1 MSRKFLPVLLS
12 ILLLAA
18 VLPVAAQADA
28 GKTPPRRVRLKDV
41 ATIQGVRDNL
51 LIGYGLV
58 VGLNRT
64 GDTQQTFF
72 ATQTLANAL
81 QRMGLQIPVASV
93 QVRNVAGVFVTA
105 VLPPFARP
113 GMKIDVTASSVGDA
127 KSLQGG
133 VLLLTPLHSSDGQ
146 VYATAEGPLAIAG
159 YTAGSH
165 GNLTQVNHP
174 TVGRIPNGGIVERDD
189 AIDLSHMDHISFL
202 LDNPDFDA
210 AAGAASAINEIVH
223 RDVAH
228 AVDATRINVSLA
240 GLAPDAIPGFVGE
253 ISDATLVVS
262 PPAKVVINER
272 TGTIVLGA
280 DVSLGPC
287 SIIQG
292 SLEVQIST
300 KYEVSQPEPFSKGQT
315 TVVPQTNVEAQ
326 EEPAKAV
333 QLNQGATVDDLV
345 RGLQSIGAT
354 AKDIVAVLQAIKA
367 AGALQADLEV
377 I

>member
-1 MSRKFLPVLLS
+1 MHRKVPAVFAAALW
-12 ILLLAA
+12 LAA
-18 VLPVAAQADA
+18 APLFAGDSAA
-28 GKTPPRRVRLKDV
+28 PPRRVRLKDI

-72 ATQTLANAL
+72 ATQTLANIL
-81 QRMGLQIPVASV
+81 QRMGVQIPVASV

-105 VLPPFARP
+105 TLPPFARP
-113 GMKIDVTASSVGDA
+113 GAKIDVTASSVGDA

-133 VLLLTPLHSSDGQ
+133 VLLLTPLHASDGQ
-146 VYATAEGPLAIAG
+146 VYVTAQGPLAIAG

-165 GNLTQVNHP
+165 GNVSQLNHP
-174 TVGRIPNGGIVERDD
+174 TVGRIPDGGIVEKD
-189 AIDLSHMDHISFL
+189 ASVDLSHADHISFL
-202 LDNPDFDA
+202 LRDPDFDA
-210 AAGAASAINEIVH
+210 AANAAKAINEAAGK
-223 RDVAH
+223 DVAH
-228 AVDATRINVSLA
+228 AVDASRVVVSLA
-240 GLAPDAIPGFVGE
+240 GVSPDAVPGFVGHMSDVTLS
-253 ISDATLVVS
+253 ISPA
-262 PPAKVVINER
+262 AKVVINER

-287 SIIQG
+287 AIMQG
-292 SLEVQIST
+292 SLAVEIST
-300 KYEVSQPEPFSKGQT
+300 TYQVSQPAPFSNGQT
-315 TVVPQTNVEAQ
+315 TTVPQTSVQTQ

-333 QLNQGATVDDLV
+333 RLQEGATVDDLV
-345 RGLQSIGAT
+345 RGLQSIGAS
-354 AKDIVAVLQAIKA
+354 AKDIVAILQAIKA

>member
-1 MSRKFLPVLLS
+1 MFQKRVAIIIFL
-12 ILLLAA
+12 ILAIGHALR
-18 VLPVAAQADA
+18 ADDT
-28 GKTPPRRVRLKDV
+28 KPPERQVRLKDI
-41 ATIQGVRDNL
+41 ATIRGVRDNL
-51 LIGYGLV
+51 LFGYGLV

-81 QRMGLQIPVASV
+81 QRMGVQIPVSSV

-113 GMKIDVTASSVGDA
+113 GSKIDVTASSVGDA

-133 VLLLTPLHSSDGQ
+133 VLLLTPLHASDGQ
-146 VYATAEGPLAIAG
+146 VYATAQGPLTIAG

-165 GNLTQVNHP
+165 GNVTQVNHP
-174 TVGRIPNGGIVERDD
+174 TVARIPDGGIVEKDD
-189 AIDLSHMDHISFL
+189 SIDITHLDHVSFL
-202 LDNPDFDA
+202 LREPDFDA
-210 AAGAASAINEIVH
+210 ASNAAKSINQVAGRE
-223 RDVAH
+223 VAH
-228 AVDATRINVSLA
+228 ATDATQINVSLA
-240 GLAPDAIPGFVGE
+240 GISPDDIPGFLGK
-253 ISDATLVVS
+253 ISDATLQVS
-262 PPAKVVINER
+262 PPARVVINER

-287 SIIQG
+287 SIMQG
-292 SLEVQIST
+292 SLAVQIST
-300 KYEVSQPEPFSKGQT
+300 EYEVSQPEPFSKGQT
-315 TVVPQTNVEAQ
+315 TVVPQTTVQTQ
-326 EEPAKAV
+326 EEAAKAV
-333 QLNQGATVDDLV
+333 RLKEGATVDDLV

-354 AKDIVAVLQAIKA
+354 AKDIVAILQAIKA